1 MTPFRDRVIG
11 WGLKLVALVRRRRLA
26 RDLEDELAFHLAM
39 READLAG
46 DRVAEPSAALA
57 ARRRFGNVTSFKE
70 QLRDM
75 WTFTSLEHFWRDLRY
90 TLRTLRRSPAFTV
103 VALLAL
109 AVGIGS
115 TSAIFSLVD
124 AVAFRGL
131 PYADPNRLVVLIG
144 NVQRTIV
151 ERRGASY
158 PDYLDWRR
166 AKSFVDMAAYD
177 PLTTTLTSDGEAERI
192 AIESVSAPYFSLLG
206 VTPARGRTFRPD
218 EDEVAGRHLVTVLS
232 DGLWKRRFGSDPAI
246 VGKTITLGPRTF
258 EVVGVMPPGFTG
270 LTDQAQLWIP
280 FVLGAY
286 PLDNRSSRGFQV
298 VARLNPDVSIP
309 AATAEMAAIAR
320 QLEQAYPQ
328 SNDKRAVEIAALGA
342 FTFGP
347 LRNALVA
354 LMGAVSFV
362 LLIACANVANLLI
375 ARSELRQREMAVRA
389 ALGAGQGRLLGQ
401 LVTEGLVLTGL
412 GAAAGLALA
421 HFAVRL
427 AVATSPVTFP
437 SFVRPSLNLA
447 VVAFTVGVSVV
458 CGVLLG
464 LAPAAHARVSRLADV
479 LKESARGTSG
489 RSQRMR
495 NALVVAE
502 VSLAVVLLIGAG
514 LMIRTVRNLTSI
526 DPGFTADPVL
536 ALSVGIP
543 RQPAPPPVAGATP
556 GTPPPAPPLVVA
568 PAQVVERLRALP
580 GVTSVSL
587 ASDSPLDGGGSAI
600 FYTAEGDT
608 TTDAQT
614 IPRAYLHRVTPEFFA
629 TLQIPLRAGRTF
641 EPGELTAS
649 SPAVIVSEA
658 LVRRFW
664 PGQDPI
670 GRRVKL
676 GNAASPNP
684 WLSIVGVVGE
694 TNYRALPRNP
704 TADPDLYLPWTDRTQ
719 LAVVLRADRD
729 PAAQIVAARAAVRS
743 LHPALVVYN
752 VGTMADRVRAQTA
765 QPRFTSWL
773 LGLFATTALMLS
785 VVGVYGV
792 MSYLVSQRRREFGIR
807 LALGASGAEIVRL
820 VLGSGARMVGLGVV
834 IGVAAA
840 FGLGQLAKTLFFGVT
855 STDSSIAMSVGV
867 LALVAFAACYIPALR
882 ATRVDPVRALRN
894 D

>member
-11 WGLKLVALVRRRRLA
+11 WGLKMVALVRRRRLA
-26 RDLEDELAFHLAM
+26 RDLDDELAFHLAM

-46 DRVAEPSAALA
+46 DRVAESSAALA

-75 WTFTSLEHFWRDLRY
+75 WTFTSLEHFWRDTRY
-90 TLRTLRRSPAFTV
+90 ALRTLRGSPAFTL

-109 AVGIGS
+109 AIGIGA
-115 TSAIFSLVD
+115 TSAIFSLVE

-131 PYADPNRLVVLIG
+131 PYPEPNRLVLLIG
-144 NVQRTIV
+144 NVQRTVV

-158 PDYLDWRR
+158 PDYLDWRK
-166 AKSFVDMAAYD
+166 AKSFTDMAAYD
-177 PLTTTLTSDGEAERI
+177 SLTTTLTAGGEPERI
-192 AIESVSAPYFSLLG
+192 AIETVSAPYFSLLG
-206 VTPARGRTFRPD
+206 ISPAHGRTFRPD
-218 EDEVAGRHLVTVLS
+218 EDQVAGRHPVAVLS
-232 DGLWKRRFGSDPAI
+232 DGLWKRRFGGDPAM
-246 VGKTITLGPRTF
+246 VGKTLVLGPLTY
-258 EVVGVMPPGFTG
+258 EVVGIMPPGFTG

-280 FVLGAY
+280 FVMGGY
-286 PLDNRSSRGFQV
+286 PLDNRGTRGFQV
-298 VARLNPDVSIP
+298 LARLDSNVTIE
-309 AATAEMAAIAR
+309 AATHELAAISR
-320 QLEQAYPQ
+320 TLEQAYPQ
-328 SNDKRAVEIAALGA
+328 TNDKRAVEVSPLGVE
-342 FTFGP
+342 TFGP
-347 LRNALVA
+347 LQNALVA
-354 LMGAVSFV
+354 LMAAVIFV

-389 ALGAGQGRLLGQ
+389 ALGAGQARLLRQ
-401 LVTEGLVLTGL
+401 LVTESLVLTGL

-421 HFAVRL
+421 HFAVRM
-427 AVATSPVTFP
+427 AVASSPVTFP
-437 SFVRPSLNLA
+437 SFVRPGLNPA
-447 VVAFTVGVSVV
+447 VVAFTIGVSVI

-464 LAPAAHARVSRLADV
+464 LAPAAHARVTRLADV
-479 LKESARGTSG
+479 LKQSARGMSA

-526 DPGFTADPVL
+526 DPGFTAEPVL
-536 ALSVGIP
+536 ALSVNIP
-543 RQPAPPPVAGATP
+543 RHPAQPPAAGATP
-556 GTPPPAPPLVVA
+556 GTPAPPPPLVVA
-568 PAQVVERLRALP
+568 PAQVVDRLRTLP

-600 FYTAEGDT
+600 FFTAEGDT

-614 IPRAYLHRVTPEFFA
+614 IPRAYVHRVTPEFFA

-641 EPGELTAS
+641 EPGELTAGS
-649 SPAVIVSEA
+649 SAVIVSEA

-670 GRRVKL
+670 GRRIKV
-676 GNAASPNP
+676 GNAASTNP
-684 WLSIVGVVGE
+684 WLAIVGVVGE

-719 LAVVLRADRD
+719 LAVVLRAERD
-729 PAAQIVAARAAVRS
+729 PAAQAAAARAAVRG

-752 VGTMADRVRAQTA
+752 VGTMIDRVRAQTA

-792 MSYLVSQRRREFGIR
+792 MSYLVSQRKREFGIR
-807 LALGASGAEIVRL
+807 LALGASGGEIVRL
-820 VLGSGARMVGLGVV
+820 VLGSGAKMVGLGVV

-840 FGLGQLAKTLFFGVT
+840 FGLSRLAETLFFGVS